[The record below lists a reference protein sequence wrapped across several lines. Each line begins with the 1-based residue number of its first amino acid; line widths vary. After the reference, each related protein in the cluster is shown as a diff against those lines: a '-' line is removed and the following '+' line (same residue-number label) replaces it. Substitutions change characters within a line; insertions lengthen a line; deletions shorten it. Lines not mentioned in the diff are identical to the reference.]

1 MGGVHAHRFTPT
13 GVGTIETITLI
24 PNALA
29 VHPHG
34 RGDNAFF
41 LRVNAV
47 LFGSP
52 PRAWGQFFV
61 LRRQTTTRRFTP
73 TGVGTISPARSGRGS
88 DTVHPHGRGDNL
100 DERAPADR
108 FAGSPPRAWGQ
119 SGGAGDQGAQ
129 RRFTPTG
136 VGTMRS
142 GDGVRNRSAVHPHG
156 RGDNSPQPAPTR
168 APRGSP
174 PRAWGQCI
182 YANAWNVHRTVHP
195 HGRGDNGCLSL
206 NLRLRRWFTPT
217 GVGTIRS
224 CMYLSSR
231 LAGSPPRAWGQ

>member
-1 MGGVHAHRFTPT
+1 M
-13 GVGTIETITLI
+13 
-24 PNALA
+24 
-29 VHPHG
+29 
-34 RGDNAFF
+34 
-41 LRVNAV
+41 
-47 LFGSP
+47 
-52 PRAWGQFFV
+52 
-61 LRRQTTTRRFTP
+61 RRFTP
-73 TGVGTISPARSGRGS
+73 TGVGTIPAALAVV
-88 DTVHPHGRGDNL
+88 TYIAVHPHGRGDNGARML
-100 DERAPADR
+100 GRIANL
-108 FAGSPPRAWGQ
+108 GSPPRAWGQ
-119 SGGAGDQGAQ
+119 FSPRPTAADN

-136 VGTMRS
+136 VGTM
-142 GDGVRNRSAVHPHG
+142 GWVDGIGNRSAVHPHG